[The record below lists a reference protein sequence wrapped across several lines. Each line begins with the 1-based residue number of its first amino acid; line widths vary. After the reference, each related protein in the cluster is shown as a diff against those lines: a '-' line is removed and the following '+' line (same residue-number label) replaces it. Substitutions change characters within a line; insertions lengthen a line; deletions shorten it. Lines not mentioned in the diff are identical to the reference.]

1 MLNIMTSEVKK
12 LKLLNYN
19 ELARLSFE
27 DLNKRISN
35 KNYIDEVNTFL
46 NDVMKNVNTLY
57 RFDKKTTKV
66 FLLSYLILF
75 HTEIINNRKDDF
87 AEKIKLYSSD
97 LVFSFEDMFK
107 HKLSMKTYE
116 TFNQNLQKYFV
127 FFEKWK
133 QRDALI
139 LIRPM
144 LQTCYT
150 IEGLIQQL
158 KLKDEIDNEKIA
170 NLEKQ
175 HKNLLQNIKV
185 IAGSKGIECYNGRKL
200 PVFIDEKI
208 FTDTEKVVR
217 RAFWDV
223 FEENIQEKNNKQV
236 PELLKDIKKLIK
248 EVVKDETF
256 INDLDISINID
267 HISAIIDTDEFI
279 IDNIKVYIYYLI
291 SKLEKIQQPSEDKNT
306 KMFLENINEMINKE
320 EKLEK
325 ILRYFFENYFQK
337 LEKIKYLTFIIKKN
351 IKIENI

>member
-150 IEGLIQQL
+150 IEGLVQQL

-175 HKNLLQNIKV
+175 HTNLLQNIKI
-185 IAGSKGIECYNGRKL
+185 IAGSKGIECYTKRQL

-267 HISAIIDTDEFI
+267 HISAIIDTDQFI